1 MGGCII
7 DGIGYEP
14 TNTGSLVCLNGGEDL
29 RVPLSKLGK
38 AGGKI
43 VLAKTAIDPNGFMVY
58 FEDTEG
64 NKVGLH

>member
-29 RVPLSKLGK
+29 SVPLSKLGK

-43 VLAKTAIDPNGFMVY
+43 VLPKTAIDRNGFMVY